1 VSLDARKT
9 DGKVSRVTLPSWAS
23 HLDHKLAP
31 PPLLLVQAFVN
42 TLDLDLGTDMF
53 ARAEE
58 AHAWLADAGLIDA
71 ASSAGP
77 ASAGFASDLRLARE
91 VRASVRALIAH
102 NTSDETVTGDT
113 LLLLEQVGRE
123 GQARVQVTSD
133 GQVRLEADAPAGRV
147 AGGLL
152 RLLLIIRDAQADGS
166 WDRLKPCGNPDCRWA
181 FYDRS
186 HSRRG
191 AWCDMAS
198 CGNRLKNRNLRA
210 RRAQLS

>member
-1 VSLDARKT
+1 VST
-9 DGKVSRVTLPSWAS
+9 VTLPSWAS
-23 HLDHKLAP
+23 HLDYKLAP

-42 TLDLDLGTDMF
+42 TLDLDLGADMF

-77 ASAGFASDLRLARE
+77 ASPGFASDLRLARGIRE
-91 VRASVRALIAH
+91 SIGTLIAH
-102 NTSDETVTGDT
+102 HNGAGALTEDERLV
-113 LLLLEQVGRE
+113 LEQVGRE
-123 GQARVQVTSD
+123 GQPRLQVAPD
-133 GQVRLEADAPAGRV
+133 GQVRLEAEAPAGRV

-152 RLLLIIRDAQADGS
+152 GLLLIIRDAQADGS
-166 WDRLKPCGNPDCRWA
+166 WDRLKLCGNPDCRWA